1 MWGLFCTRF
10 NHGKTPVPLGVFQFG
25 KKIPTLIDFRLWWQ
39 KSSTTII
46 YCGPIVSAFLK
57 IELFSWFYIP
67 LCVILLYACGWCL
80 LFLFNKPLCL
90 HKVCF
95 LWLITLLCQNQSRM
109 FVDCCCA
116 CLIDLLYSTVTLYIY
131 NMYLYL
137 LSSVSV
143 ITFHFDRKQFTQVL
157 NFSHATKYFF
167 R

>member
-1 MWGLFCTRF
+1 MEKHQFLWGSFSSE
-10 NHGKTPVPLGVFQFG
+10 
-25 KKIPTLIDFRLWWQ
+25 KKNPTLIDFRLWWQ

-157 NFSHATKYFF
+157 NFSHATN
-167 R
+167 

>member
-1 MWGLFCTRF
+1 MNFDLKRIVGFILYSFQSWKHTSSF
-10 NHGKTPVPLGVFQFG
+10 GVFQFG
-25 KKIPTLIDFRLWWQ
+25 KKNPTLIDFRLWWQ

-116 CLIDLLYSTVTLYIY
+116 CLIDLFSIVLCRYILY
-131 NMYLYL
+131 
-137 LSSVSV
+137 SSVSV
-143 ITFHFDRKQFTQVL
+143 ITFHFD
-157 NFSHATKYFF
+157 TKNNLHGFYLHTYTTN
-167 R
+167 

>member
-1 MWGLFCTRF
+1 MTWKELWGLFCTRF
-10 NHGKTPVPLGVFQFG
+10 NYGKTPVPLGSFTSE

-116 CLIDLLYSTVTLYIY
+116 CLIDLLYSTVTLFLY
-131 NMYLYL
+131 NTYTY
-137 LSSVSV
+137 
-143 ITFHFDRKQFTQVL
+143 
-157 NFSHATKYFF
+157 
-167 R
+167 

>member
-1 MWGLFCTRF
+1 MTLTTYFICIGFGAIGNLLTLFTMATADRKNKSGTNMF
-10 NHGKTPVPLGVFQFG
+10 
-25 KKIPTLIDFRLWWQ
+25 LISLAVSMNFYFFC
-39 KSSTTII
+39 KFMSNSTTII

-116 CLIDLLYSTVTLYIY
+116 CLIDLLYSTVTLFLY
-131 NMYLYL
+131 NTYTY
-137 LSSVSV
+137 
-143 ITFHFDRKQFTQVL
+143 
-157 NFSHATKYFF
+157 
-167 R
+167 